1 MGVLYNLFIFIKN
14 LYYNCLM
21 NVNTFLVIGLPNSG
35 KSSIIN
41 CLTESTPIIS
51 DVAGTTVDFIPYP
64 LLKIPGAFLVD
75 TAGYTKKFV
84 EINKEKIQRYNH
96 FIFVVDSSMA
106 VTDEHTIFI
115 NDLRKNFP
123 EKMKEALLILNKID
137 RARKNSINYD
147 ILDLFNF
154 SHILEMSA
162 MNKSGVTQLVTYLRE
177 KMIVEPEEENTV
189 VVKPKI
195 AILGKTNV
203 GKSTLMNL
211 LSKNNISVVK
221 DSINTTVDPIEHDI
235 ALDGK
240 SITLQDT
247 AGFSTDQKIKF
258 DGLVFKRTMEVL
270 KGCNIVII
278 MSDYERGVTNT
289 DMALMGL
296 CKRFNKAFIIVINKW
311 DKADKHVGPYLEGK
325 FFNHEILQVEKMS
338 CASGFGLKNLKHKIK
353 EIIGYFNHRIETRD
367 LNHWVHNYLN
377 FQNLSMKIKYI
388 TQINTFPPTFAVNM
402 NFKNIQF
409 MALLQKHI
417 RKHYYNGCNIPVV
430 IKLIR

>member
-1 MGVLYNLFIFIKN
+1 
-14 LYYNCLM
+14 M
-21 NVNTFLVIGLPNSG
+21 NPNTFLVIGLPNSG

-64 LLKIPGAFLVD
+64 ILKIPGAFIVD

-84 EINKEKIQRYNH
+84 QSNKEKMQRYNH
-96 FIFVVDSSMA
+96 FIFVVDGA
-106 VTDEHTIFI
+106 APVTDDHTIFI
-115 NDLRKNFP
+115 NDLRKTFP
-123 EKMKEALLILNKID
+123 EKMTDALLILNKID
-137 RARKNSINYD
+137 RSRQTPINYD

-154 SHILEMSA
+154 KNVLEMSA
-162 MNKSGVTQLVTYLRE
+162 MNKAGVTELVKYLRE
-177 KMIVEPEEENTV
+177 KMIIEKADEDDAAPV

-211 LSKNNISVVK
+211 LCKNNISVVK
-221 DSINTTVDPIEHDI
+221 ESINTTLDPIEHDI
-235 ALDGK
+235 YFEGK

-258 DGLVFKRTMEVL
+258 DGMVFKRTLEVL
-270 KGCNIVII
+270 KNCNIVII
-278 MSDYERGVTNT
+278 MTDYERGITNT
-289 DMALMGL
+289 DMTLMGL
-296 CKRFNKAFIIVINKW
+296 CKRFNKAFIVVINKW
-311 DKADKHVGPYLEGK
+311 DMADKHVGPYLEGK
-325 FFNHEILQVEKMS
+325 FFNHEMLQVEKMS
-338 CASGFGLKNLKHKIK
+338 CETGFGVKNLKYKIK
-353 EIIGYFNHRIETRD
+353 EIIGYFNSRIETRE

-417 RKHYYNGCNIPVV
+417 RKTYYKGCNIPVV